1 LAILSTLCSGPSE
14 LIKIPI
20 SFILLTTQSVFS
32 ANGCKCSA
40 TTQEI
45 VQANFKAIKKM
56 LSAGQKVK
64 RPELIKCFDLQPFV
78 LINTAISLWWCE
90 DGRILV
96 ILSIKISQFYST
108 ES

>member
-1 LAILSTLCSGPSE
+1 
-14 LIKIPI
+14 
-20 SFILLTTQSVFS
+20 
-32 ANGCKCSA
+32 
-40 TTQEI
+40 
-45 VQANFKAIKKM
+45 M

-96 ILSIKISQFYST
+96 ILFIKITEFYNT
-108 ES
+108 EN